1 MQRPGTAQRSS
12 QRPGTASQRPGS
24 ASLGLNSGG
33 IRQGTASTQQA
44 LSGASLT
51 ANVTIE
57 NRPITQ
63 HGMMGM
69 RQATAGPGRQVQD
82 VGFFIG
88 MLRTKI
94 GDIVVEIQRMRSE
107 LDRGAKDS
115 VVTAQ
120 LERRYDAALKEVRSL
135 EGDLADYNLALDKT
149 RSSVVD
155 SSEIVSVSQSVKRR
169 NEALSRDLDSV
180 FIERQERERGA
191 MRLEEQII
199 ELQRAAEARLNSLQP
214 QQVLEYRQM
223 IAETRALSQEANGL
237 QAELEQVN
245 TQVEEAEAE
254 LKRDKVRDEYSLLEK
269 RSAHFWKERSALEEE
284 LAATRLDPGAA
295 RDKLMS
301 KVKEETARIQA
312 IEKQIKA
319 TEDAKIQ
326 KKQFIADA
334 TSEIDDRRG
343 EAGDNAKYEMLF
355 KRDQEMTEF
364 IDRFPEV
371 KDKEVI
377 EQRRIQNTI
386 VALLEHVAE
395 GVERERSMPSRD
407 AAEEMKD
414 DLGDK
419 KKELKASEMTADRL
433 RDELSLRQ
441 TELEKINT
449 LDVKIGAELKALSE
463 RMASMKSDLSMFAD
477 IPGLRAACDQTRSI
491 LKKRLLDYIERREAQ
506 RPLVLAAAAE
516 YEKKKAVLAK
526 EPQNAAIEAL
536 EKKLKTYEQT
546 VFTLREFIASKGR
559 ETDFE
564 PIRDEC
570 LKLLSELNL
579 LVQRDVGGFK

>member
-1 MQRPGTAQRSS
+1 MQRPGTAQRS
-12 QRPGTASQRPGS
+12 QRPGTASLRPGS
-24 ASLGLNSGG
+24 ASLGLGGG

-44 LSGASLT
+44 ASGASLS

-82 VGFFIG
+82 VGFFVG

-155 SSEIVSVSQSVKRR
+155 SSEIVSVAQSVRRR
-169 NEALSRDLDSV
+169 NEALARDLDAV

-214 QQVLEYRQM
+214 QQVLEYRQLV
-223 IAETRALSQEANGL
+223 AETRAMSQEAASL

-245 TQVEEAEAE
+245 TQVEDAEAE
-254 LKRDKVRDEYSLLEK
+254 LKRDKVRDEYALLEK
-269 RSAHFWKERSALEEE
+269 RSAHSLKERAALEEE
-284 LAATRLDPGAA
+284 LSSTRLDPGAA
-295 RDKLMS
+295 RDKLMT

-319 TEDAKIQ
+319 TEEAKVA
-326 KKQFIADA
+326 KKQLIAEA
-334 TSEIDDRRG
+334 TSEIDERRG

-371 KDKEVI
+371 KDKEII
-377 EQRRIQNTI
+377 EQRRIQNTV

-395 GVERERSMPSRD
+395 GIERERSMPSRD

-449 LDVKIGAELKALSE
+449 LDIKIGAELKALTE
-463 RMASMKSDLSMFAD
+463 RMASMKADLGMFAD
-477 IPGLRAACDQTRSI
+477 IPGLRAACEQTRSI
-491 LKKRLLDYIERREAQ
+491 LKKRLLDYNERREAQ

-516 YEKKKAVLAK
+516 YEKKKASLAK

-536 EKKLKTYEQT
+536 EKKLKTYEQN
-546 VFTLREFIASKGR
+546 VFTLRDFISTKGR

-570 LKLLSELNL
+570 LKLLGELNL
-579 LVQRDVGGFK
+579 LVQRDVGRFK